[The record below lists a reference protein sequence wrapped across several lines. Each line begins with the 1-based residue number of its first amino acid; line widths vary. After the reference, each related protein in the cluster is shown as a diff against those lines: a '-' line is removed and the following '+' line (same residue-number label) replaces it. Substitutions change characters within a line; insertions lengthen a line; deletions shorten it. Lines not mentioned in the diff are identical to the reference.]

1 MITGFKCY
9 KYYMS
14 LKLHFTKDKY
24 NVFETRG
31 HVKGSE
37 QTFLA
42 RNDRFLFERIARK
55 YESDR
60 EVIQFFVANFA
71 YGNDAAVYDM
81 EEAHNNYV
89 QWQKSKQSMTKVFSD
104 DLAKILLQ
112 CEKDKLNS
120 QDVFEFVSGKFPL
133 LLKMY
138 IGKQISIQT
147 MFILNKLDE
156 YLKRW
161 YNHSMLL
168 WEDEARRIEKCDGFI
183 KFDNEKVSSLF
194 NNFRKELSEL
204 NHG

>member
-183 KFDNEKVSSLF
+183 KFDHEKTSSLF

-204 NHG
+204 NHE